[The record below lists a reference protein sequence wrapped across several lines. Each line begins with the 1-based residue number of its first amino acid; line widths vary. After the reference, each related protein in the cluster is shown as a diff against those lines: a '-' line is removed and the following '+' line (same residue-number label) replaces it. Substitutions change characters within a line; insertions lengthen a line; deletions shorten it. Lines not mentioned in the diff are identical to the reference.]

1 MNTLHLP
8 TPPSEHIWIERDNQ
22 YNLQEMYDFISCR
35 TIEIIRLNGL
45 VIDAPNGEQLESPLM
60 ILDEEGKLTGKE
72 INPIATHLMRACG
85 FNDFAVGN
93 VIVCDGGLIN

>member
-1 MNTLHLP
+1 MHSLHLATQSAEP
-8 TPPSEHIWIERDNQ
+8 EWIERNNQ

-35 TIEIIRLNGL
+35 TIEIIRLHGL
-45 VIDAPNGEQLESPLM
+45 VIDTPDGGHIESPLM
-60 ILDEEGKLTGKE
+60 VLDEEGKLTGKE
-72 INPIATHLMRACG
+72 INPIATSLMRACG